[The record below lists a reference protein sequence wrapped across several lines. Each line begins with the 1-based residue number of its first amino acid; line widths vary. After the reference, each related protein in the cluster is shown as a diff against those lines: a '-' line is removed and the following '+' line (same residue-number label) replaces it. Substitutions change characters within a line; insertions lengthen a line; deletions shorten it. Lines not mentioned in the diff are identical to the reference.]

1 MKYAFIFDC
10 DVPSGPDYRCMLGAG
25 AETNLVMGI
34 SPIEEAVP
42 LAARLASEGY
52 DTLAFC
58 GAFDG
63 PILERIQEAAG
74 PDVRVCPMEFFP
86 DQQELLN
93 SMNSFREYGILIQA
107 DGLTGNARFL
117 LANSA
122 CNAKVCFV
130 PDFEHALQAVEELF
144 NEGIYFIECCG
155 YFTGPM
161 VREFIALTC
170 GQIPIGGTGLHKEC

>member
-42 LAARLASEGY
+42 LAARLAVEGY
-52 DTLAFC
+52 DTLGFC
-58 GAFDG
+58 GAFDEA
-63 PILERIQEAAG
+63 IIERIKQAAG
-74 PDVRVCPMEFFP
+74 PDVRVSPMEFFP
-86 DQQELLN
+86 DQLELLN
-93 SMNSFREYGILIQA
+93 SMNSFREYGIIIQA

-130 PDFEHALQAVEELF
+130 PDYEHAVKAVEELY

-155 YFTGPM
+155 FFTGPM
-161 VREFIALTC
+161 VREFIAVTG
-170 GQIPIGGTGLHKEC
+170 GQIPIGSAGLHKEC